1 MDRSRRTEAP
11 STAIPRRDAMT
22 RPRYI
27 ISIAAELA
35 SCHPRTLRI
44 YEEEG
49 LLMPQRRNNLRL
61 YSEADIQ
68 RVRIIRFLT
77 RRQRVNLAG
86 VRVILQLEALGKI
99 RVYDLFD
106 EDDLERFADDAAE
119 QRARCGAIDRR
130 SDPEWQL
137 TRPRRLPTPR
147 PPADDEN
154 GTSLDRLQVLPLVAL
169 RDTVIFPEMI
179 VPLQVGRDRSVKALD
194 RAVRTSQPVALVT
207 QRSSEQEDITHVD
220 ELYSVGTLA
229 KIAQVI
235 RLQDGT
241 IRAIVQGQRRIRLLD
256 LLQTDPHLEA
266 RVELVEDGTE
276 KTLEVEALMASIHG
290 QIEQYVNSGAS
301 VPPEV
306 AVAARNIVDGGL
318 LADMTAYSPEMTTE
332 QRQELLETIDIADRL
347 RLASAFLAKQ
357 IEVLE
362 LKGRIQSEV
371 KSEMDKTQRE
381 YILREQMK
389 AIQKELGEDDPA
401 VAEATELR
409 EKVEQSAMPDE
420 VKEKALKEVDRLAR
434 IPSAS
439 PEQGVIRTYVDW
451 LVSLPWGVETDD
463 NLDLDE
469 AEKVLNED
477 HWGLEKPKER
487 IVEYMA
493 VRKLAEKIRSPIL
506 LFVGPP
512 GVGKTSLGKSI
523 ARAMGRKFVRMSL
536 GGIHDEA
543 EIRGHR
549 RTYIGAL
556 PGRVIQNIKTAGS
569 ANPVFMLDEIDKV
582 GMDFRGDPSSALL
595 EVLDPEQNNSFQDN
609 YLEVPFDLSKVLFI
623 ATANMIDT
631 IPPALRDRMEMIQ
644 LPGYTQ
650 LERVRI
656 AERFLV
662 PKQLEAHGLT
672 EKNLVFEEGALVRLI
687 QAFTREAGVRNLE
700 REIAN
705 VARKVARRVATDAKT
720 KVVVK
725 ADALEEYLGP
735 ARFDYGE
742 LDAEDQVGMV
752 TGLVVSDA
760 GGDIVQ
766 VEATKMDGKDD
777 FLLTGQLGDV
787 MKESAR
793 AGMSYIRARTRELGI
808 DPATFEKSTVHIHVP
823 AGATPK
829 DGPSA
834 GVTMATAIASLLT
847 GKPARRDL
855 AMTGEITLR
864 GRVLPIGGLKSK
876 LLAAHL
882 AGVKTVL
889 IPKRNERDLVDVP
902 DEVRQ
907 ELRIV
912 PVENMDEVLAEA
924 LIDAPRPAARIK
936 AERDE
941 RQKLVAR
948 RPRRPRKPA
957 EEAPIAATGDGAK
970 PSDQPPAGQP
980 A

>member
-1 MDRSRRTEAP
+1 VATDDTTPKTPKTSGNPENEPAEGENG
-11 STAIPRRDAMT
+11 
-22 RPRYI
+22 
-27 ISIAAELA
+27 AEL
-35 SCHPRTLRI
+35 
-44 YEEEG
+44 E
-49 LLMPQRRNNLRL
+49 
-61 YSEADIQ
+61 
-68 RVRIIRFLT
+68 
-77 RRQRVNLAG
+77 
-86 VRVILQLEALGKI
+86 
-99 RVYDLFD
+99 
-106 EDDLERFADDAAE
+106 
-119 QRARCGAIDRR
+119 
-130 SDPEWQL
+130 
-137 TRPRRLPTPR
+137 
-147 PPADDEN
+147 
-154 GTSLDRLQVLPLVAL
+154 RLQVLPLVAL

-179 VPLQVGRDRSVKALD
+179 VPLQVGRERSVKALD

-207 QRSSEQEDITHVD
+207 QRSSEQEEITSVD
-220 ELYSVGTLA
+220 ELYPVGTLA

-256 LLQTDPHLEA
+256 LLQTNPHLEA
-266 RVELVEDGTE
+266 RVEMIDDAHD

-290 QIEQYVNSGAS
+290 QIEQYVNSGAA

-306 AVAARNIVDGGL
+306 AVAARNITDGGL

-332 QRQELLETIDIADRL
+332 QRQELLENIDVADRL

-409 EKVEQSAMPDE
+409 ERVEASGMPDE
-420 VKEKALKEVDRLAR
+420 VKERALKEVDRLSR

-451 LVSLPWGVETDD
+451 LVSLPWGIDTDD
-463 NLDLDE
+463 NLDLED
-469 AEKVLNED
+469 AEKILNED

-595 EVLDPEQNNSFQDN
+595 EVLDPEQNNTFQDN

-623 ATANMIDT
+623 ATANMLDT
-631 IPPALRDRMEMIQ
+631 IPAALRDRMEVIQ

-662 PKQLEAHGLT
+662 PKQLENHGLT
-672 EKNLVFEEGALVRLI
+672 TDNLVFEEAALVRLI

-705 VARKVARRVATDAKT
+705 VARKVARRVASNAKT

-725 ADALEEYLGP
+725 AEDLEEYLGP
-735 ARFDYGE
+735 GRFEYGE
-742 LDAEDQVGMV
+742 LESEDQIGMV

-766 VEATKMDGKDD
+766 VEATRMDGKDD

-793 AGMSYIRARTRELGI
+793 AGMSYIRARQKEFGI
-808 DPATFEKSTVHIHVP
+808 EPTTFEKSTVHIHVP

-834 GVTMATAIASLLT
+834 GVTMATAMASLLT
-847 GKPARRDL
+847 GKPVRRDL

-882 AGVKTVL
+882 AGVNTVL
-889 IPKRNERDLVDVP
+889 IPKRNEKDLVDVP
-902 DEVRQ
+902 DEVLQ
-907 ELRIV
+907 QLHIV
-912 PVENMDEVLAEA
+912 PVENMDQVLAEA
-924 LIDAPRPAARIK
+924 LIDAPRSAARIK
-936 AERDE
+936 AERDA
-941 RQKLVAR
+941 RQKHVAR
-948 RPRRPRKPA
+948 RPRRSRKAADKAPINAPGDKPA
-957 EEAPIAATGDGAK
+957 
-970 PSDQPPAGQP
+970 DQPPAGQP

>member
-1 MDRSRRTEAP
+1 MATDETPQTPQS
-11 STAIPRRDAMT
+11 
-22 RPRYI
+22 
-27 ISIAAELA
+27 A
-35 SCHPRTLRI
+35 S
-44 YEEEG
+44 
-49 LLMPQRRNNLRL
+49 
-61 YSEADIQ
+61 
-68 RVRIIRFLT
+68 
-77 RRQRVNLAG
+77 
-86 VRVILQLEALGKI
+86 
-99 RVYDLFD
+99 
-106 EDDLERFADDAAE
+106 
-119 QRARCGAIDRR
+119 
-130 SDPEWQL
+130 
-137 TRPRRLPTPR
+137 
-147 PPADDEN
+147 DDEEQE
-154 GTSLDRLQVLPLVAL
+154 LDKLQVLPLVAL

-179 VPLQVGRDRSVKALD
+179 VPLQVGRERSVKALD
-194 RAVRTSQPVALVT
+194 RAVRTSQPVALIT
-207 QRSSEQEDITHVD
+207 QRSSEQEDISSVD
-220 ELYSVGTLA
+220 ELYTIGTLA

-241 IRAIVQGQRRIRLLD
+241 IRAIVQGRRRIRLLD

-266 RVELVEDGTE
+266 RVEIIDDETE

-290 QIEQYVNSGAS
+290 QIEQYVSSGAP

-306 AVAARNIVDGGL
+306 AVAARNISDGGL

-332 QRQELLETIDIADRL
+332 QRQELLETVDVADRL
-347 RLASAFLAKQ
+347 RLASQFLAKQ

-401 VAEATELR
+401 VAEASDLR
-409 EKVEQSAMPDE
+409 ERVEASAMSEE
-420 VKEKALKEVDRLAR
+420 VKAKALKEVDRLSR

-451 LVSLPWGVETDD
+451 LVSLPWGIETDD

-469 AEKVLNED
+469 AEKILHED

-556 PGRVIQNIKTAGS
+556 PGRVMQNIKTAGS

-595 EVLDPEQNNSFQDN
+595 EVLDPEQNNSFADN

-623 ATANMIDT
+623 ATANMLDT
-631 IPPALRDRMEMIQ
+631 IPPALRDRMEVIQ

-656 AERFLV
+656 AERFLM
-662 PKQLEAHGLT
+662 PKQLENHGLT
-672 EKNLVFEEGALVRLI
+672 AENLQLEEASLVRLI

-700 REIAN
+700 RELAN
-705 VARKVARRVATDAKT
+705 VARKVARKVAGDAKT
-720 KVVVK
+720 SVLVK
-725 ADALEEYLGP
+725 PEDLETYLGP

-742 LDAEDQVGMV
+742 LEAEDQIGMV

-766 VEATKMDGKDD
+766 VEATRMDGKDD
-777 FLLTGQLGDV
+777 FILTGQLGSV
-787 MKESAR
+787 MQESAR
-793 AGMSYIRARTRELGI
+793 AGLSFIRARAKELGI
-808 DPATFEKSTVHIHVP
+808 DPGGFEKSTVHIHVP

-834 GVTMATAIASLLT
+834 GVTMATAMASLLT
-847 GKPARRDL
+847 GKPVRRDL

-889 IPKRNERDLVDVP
+889 IPKRNEKDLVDVP
-902 DEVRQ
+902 DEVREQ
-907 ELRIV
+907 LRIV

-924 LIDAPRPAARIK
+924 LIEAPRSAARIK
-936 AERDE
+936 AERQE
-941 RQKLVAR
+941 RQSRVTTR

-957 EEAPIAATGDGAK
+957 EPAPIAATGDA
-970 PSDQPPAGQP
+970 PTDQPPAGQP

>member
-1 MDRSRRTEAP
+1 M
-11 STAIPRRDAMT
+11 AIEETQDIPPRESDGDDDQ
-22 RPRYI
+22 
-27 ISIAAELA
+27 EL
-35 SCHPRTLRI
+35 
-44 YEEEG
+44 
-49 LLMPQRRNNLRL
+49 
-61 YSEADIQ
+61 D
-68 RVRIIRFLT
+68 
-77 RRQRVNLAG
+77 
-86 VRVILQLEALGKI
+86 K
-99 RVYDLFD
+99 
-106 EDDLERFADDAAE
+106 
-119 QRARCGAIDRR
+119 
-130 SDPEWQL
+130 
-137 TRPRRLPTPR
+137 
-147 PPADDEN
+147 
-154 GTSLDRLQVLPLVAL
+154 LQVLPLVAL

-207 QRSSEQEDITHVD
+207 QRSSEQEEISAVD
-220 ELYSVGTLA
+220 ELYTIGTLA

-241 IRAIVQGQRRIRLLD
+241 IRAIVQGRRRIRLLD
-256 LLQTDPHLEA
+256 LLQTEPHLEA
-266 RVELVEDGTE
+266 RVEIIDDAAE

-290 QIEQYVNSGAS
+290 QIEQYVNSGAP

-306 AVAARNIVDGGL
+306 AVAARNISDGGL

-332 QRQELLETIDIADRL
+332 QRQELLETIDIAERL
-347 RLASAFLAKQ
+347 RLASQFLAKQ

-401 VAEATELR
+401 VAEASDLR
-409 EKVEQSAMPDE
+409 ERVESSAMPEE
-420 VKEKALKEVDRLAR
+420 VKAKALKEVDRLSR

-451 LVSLPWGVETDD
+451 LVSLPWGIETDD
-463 NLDLDE
+463 NLELDE
-469 AEKVLNED
+469 AEKILNED

-556 PGRVIQNIKTAGS
+556 PGRVMQHIKTAAS

-595 EVLDPEQNNSFQDN
+595 EVLDPEQNNTFADN

-623 ATANMIDT
+623 ATANMADT

-656 AERFLV
+656 AERFLM
-662 PKQLEAHGLT
+662 PKQLENHGLT
-672 EKNLVFEEGALVRLI
+672 ADNLQFEEATLVRLI

-705 VARKVARRVATDAKT
+705 VARKVARRVAGDADT

-725 ADALEEYLGP
+725 PEQLEDYLGP

-742 LDAEDQVGMV
+742 LEAEDQIGMV

-766 VEATKMDGKDD
+766 VEATRMDGKDD

-793 AGMSYIRARTRELGI
+793 AGMSYIRARTKELGI
-808 DPATFEKSTVHIHVP
+808 DPGAFEKTTIHIHVP

-834 GVTMATAIASLLT
+834 GVTMATAMASLLT
-847 GKPARRDL
+847 GKPVRRDL

-889 IPKRNERDLVDVP
+889 IPKRNERDLVEVP
-902 DEVRQ
+902 EEVREQ
-907 ELRIV
+907 LRIV
-912 PVENMDEVLAEA
+912 PVENMDQVLAEA
-924 LIDAPRPAARIK
+924 LIEAPRSAARIK
-936 AERDE
+936 AERQE
-941 RQKLVAR
+941 RQAKVTR
-948 RPRRPRKPA
+948 RRRRARKPA
-957 EEAPIAATGDGAK
+957 EPTPIAATGEG
-970 PSDQPPAGQP
+970 SGDQPPAGQP

>member
-1 MDRSRRTEAP
+1 MNDDIRD
-11 STAIPRRDAMT
+11 TAN
-22 RPRYI
+22 
-27 ISIAAELA
+27 
-35 SCHPRTLRI
+35 
-44 YEEEG
+44 G
-49 LLMPQRRNNLRL
+49 
-61 YSEADIQ
+61 AD
-68 RVRIIRFLT
+68 
-77 RRQRVNLAG
+77 
-86 VRVILQLEALGKI
+86 E
-99 RVYDLFD
+99 
-106 EDDLERFADDAAE
+106 
-119 QRARCGAIDRR
+119 
-130 SDPEWQL
+130 
-137 TRPRRLPTPR
+137 PTPV
-147 PPADDEN
+147 DEA
-154 GTSLDRLQVLPLVAL
+154 SLDEATNEAGAHDVEQIQVLPLVAL

-194 RAVRTSQPVALVT
+194 RAVRASQPVALIT
-207 QRSSEQEDITHVD
+207 QRSSDTEEISNVD
-220 ELYSVGTLA
+220 ELYPIGTLA

-256 LLQTDPHLEA
+256 LVQTEPHLEA
-266 RVELVEDGTE
+266 RVELVEDE
-276 KTLEVEALMASIHG
+276 NPKSLEVEALMASVQG
-290 QIEQYVNSGAS
+290 QIEQYVTSGAS

-306 AVAARNIVDGGL
+306 AVAARNISDGGL
-318 LADMTAYSPEMTTE
+318 LADMVAYSPDMNTE
-332 QRQELLETIDIADRL
+332 RRQELLETINVADRL
-347 RLASAFLAKQ
+347 RAVSAFLAKQ

-362 LKGRIQSEV
+362 LKGKIQNEV

-401 VAEATELR
+401 IAEATELR
-409 EKVEQSAMPDE
+409 TKVEESAMPDE
-420 VKEKALKEVDRLAR
+420 VKEKALKEVDRLGR

-451 LVSLPWGVETDD
+451 LVSLPWGVETAD
-463 NLDLDE
+463 NLELSE

-477 HWGLEKPKER
+477 HYGLEKPKER

-512 GVGKTSLGKSI
+512 GVGKTSLGRSI

-556 PGRVIQNIKTAGS
+556 PGRVIQSIKTAGS

-595 EVLDPEQNNSFQDN
+595 EVLDPEQNFSFQDN

-623 ATANMIDT
+623 ATANMQDT
-631 IPPALRDRMEMIQ
+631 IPHALRDRMEVIQ

-650 LERVRI
+650 LEKLRI
-656 AERFLV
+656 AQRFLM
-662 PKQLEAHGLT
+662 PKQLENHGLT
-672 EKNLVFEEGALVRLI
+672 TERLEITEPAMVRLI
-687 QAFTREAGVRNLE
+687 QAFTKEAGVRNLE

-705 VARKVARRVATDAKT
+705 VSRKVARKVADDASIKI
-720 KVVVK
+720 VVEP
-725 ADALEEYLGP
+725 DQLEDFLGP

-742 LDAEDQVGMV
+742 LDAEDQVGMA

-766 VEATKMDGKDD
+766 VEATRMEGKDE
-777 FLLTGQLGDV
+777 FILTGQLGDV

-793 AGMSYIRARTRELGI
+793 AGLSYIRARTKELGI
-808 DPATFEKSTVHIHVP
+808 DPAVFEKQTLHIHVP

-834 GVTMATAIASLLT
+834 GVTMATAMASLLT
-847 GKPARRDL
+847 GKPVRRDL

-864 GRVLPIGGLKSK
+864 GRVLAIGGLKSK

-889 IPKRNERDLVDVP
+889 IPKRNEKDMVDVP
-902 DEVRQ
+902 DDVRSQ
-907 ELRIV
+907 LTIV
-912 PVENMDEVLAEA
+912 PVETMDEVLAHA
-924 LIDAPRPAARIK
+924 LIAEARPAGRIK
-936 AERDE
+936 AERAA
-941 RQKLVAR
+941 RQKRVAPRSRRSR
-948 RPRRPRKPA
+948 RP
-957 EEAPIAATGDGAK
+957 EEAPVAATPPPTKK
-970 PSDQPPAGQP
+970 PEQPPTGAP
-980 A
+980 

>member
-1 MDRSRRTEAP
+1 MTDEQ
-11 STAIPRRDAMT
+11 IRD
-22 RPRYI
+22 
-27 ISIAAELA
+27 
-35 SCHPRTLRI
+35 
-44 YEEEG
+44 
-49 LLMPQRRNNLRL
+49 
-61 YSEADIQ
+61 
-68 RVRIIRFLT
+68 
-77 RRQRVNLAG
+77 
-86 VRVILQLEALGKI
+86 
-99 RVYDLFD
+99 
-106 EDDLERFADDAAE
+106 DDA
-119 QRARCGAIDRR
+119 QPK
-130 SDPEWQL
+130 PE
-137 TRPRRLPTPR
+137 P
-147 PPADDEN
+147 ES
-154 GTSLDRLQVLPLVAL
+154 TSEVERVQVLPLVAL

-194 RAVRTSQPVALVT
+194 RAVRSSQPVALVT
-207 QRSSEQEDITHVD
+207 QRSSETEEVD
-220 ELYSVGTLA
+220 NAEELYAIGTLA

-241 IRAIVQGQRRIRLLD
+241 IRAIVQGQRRVRLLD
-256 LLQTDPHLEA
+256 LVQTEPHLEA
-266 RVELVEDGTE
+266 RVELIEDEGGAS
-276 KTLEVEALMASIHG
+276 LEVEALMATVQG
-290 QIEQYVNSGAS
+290 QIEQYVSSGAS

-306 AVAARNIVDGGL
+306 AVAARNISDGGL
-318 LADMTAYSPEMTTE
+318 LADMVAYSPDMDTE
-332 QRQELLETIDIADRL
+332 LRQELLETIDTAERL
-347 RLASAFLAKQ
+347 RKVSQFLSKQ

-381 YILREQMK
+381 YILREQLK
-389 AIQKELGEDDPA
+389 AIQKELGEDDPG
-401 VAEATELR
+401 VAEANELR

-420 VKEKALKEVDRLAR
+420 VKEKALKEVDRLSR

-463 NLDLDE
+463 NLDLS
-469 AEKVLNED
+469 ASEKVLNED
-477 HWGLEKPKER
+477 HYGLEKPKER

-595 EVLDPEQNNSFQDN
+595 EVLDPEQNFSFQDN

-623 ATANMIDT
+623 ATANMQDT
-631 IPPALRDRMEMIQ
+631 IPPALRDRMEVIQ

-650 LERVRI
+650 LEKLRI
-656 AERFLV
+656 AQQFLM

-672 EKNLVFEEGALVRLI
+672 DKQLAFSEDALVRLI
-687 QAFTREAGVRNLE
+687 QAFTKEAGVRNLE

-705 VARKVARRVATDAKT
+705 VARKVARRVASDE
-720 KVVVK
+720 KVSITVK
-725 ADALEEYLGP
+725 PDELEDYLGP
-735 ARFDYGE
+735 ARFEYGE
-742 LDAEDQVGMV
+742 LDSEDQIGMA

-766 VEATKMDGKDD
+766 VEATCMEGKDEVI
-777 FLLTGQLGDV
+777 LTGQLGSV
-787 MKESAR
+787 MQESAR
-793 AGMSYIRARTRELGI
+793 AGLSYIRARTKELGL
-808 DPATFEKSTVHIHVP
+808 DPATFEKQTLHIHVP

-847 GKPARRDL
+847 GRPVRRDL

-889 IPKRNERDLVDVP
+889 IPKRNEKDLVDVP
-902 DEVRQ
+902 DEVRSQ
-907 ELRIV
+907 LSIV
-912 PVENMDEVLAEA
+912 PVETMDEVLRAA
-924 LIDAPRPAARIK
+924 LIDSPRPAERIK
-936 AERDE
+936 AERAARQE
-941 RQKLVAR
+941 RVTR
-948 RPRRPRKPA
+948 RSRRRKPA
-957 EEAPIAATGDGAK
+957 KDEAPIAATPQA
-970 PSDQPPAGQP
+970 PLDQPPANVP
-980 A
+980 

>member
-1 MDRSRRTEAP
+1 MATEETP
-11 STAIPRRDAMT
+11 DIPT
-22 RPRYI
+22 P
-27 ISIAAELA
+27 A
-35 SCHPRTLRI
+35 S
-44 YEEEG
+44 
-49 LLMPQRRNNLRL
+49 
-61 YSEADIQ
+61 
-68 RVRIIRFLT
+68 
-77 RRQRVNLAG
+77 
-86 VRVILQLEALGKI
+86 
-99 RVYDLFD
+99 D
-106 EDDLERFADDAAE
+106 EDDE
-119 QRARCGAIDRR
+119 Q
-130 SDPEWQL
+130 E
-137 TRPRRLPTPR
+137 
-147 PPADDEN
+147 
-154 GTSLDRLQVLPLVAL
+154 LDKLQVLPLVAL

-194 RAVRTSQPVALVT
+194 RAVRTNQPVALVT
-207 QRSSEQEDITHVD
+207 QRSSDQEEISGVD
-220 ELYSVGTLA
+220 ELYTIGTLA

-241 IRAIVQGQRRIRLLD
+241 IRAIVQGRRRIRLLD
-256 LLQTDPHLEA
+256 LLQTEPHLEA
-266 RVELVEDGTE
+266 RVEIIDDETE

-290 QIEQYVNSGAS
+290 QIEQYVNSGAP

-306 AVAARNIVDGGL
+306 AVAARNITDGGL

-332 QRQELLETIDIADRL
+332 QRQELLETIDVAERL
-347 RLASAFLAKQ
+347 RLASQFLAKQ

-401 VAEATELR
+401 VAEASDLR
-409 EKVEQSAMPDE
+409 ERVESSAMPEE
-420 VKEKALKEVDRLAR
+420 VKAKALKEVDRLSR

-451 LVSLPWGVETDD
+451 LVSLPWGIETDD

-469 AEKVLNED
+469 AEKILNED

-556 PGRVIQNIKTAGS
+556 PGRVMQNIKTAGS

-595 EVLDPEQNNSFQDN
+595 EVLDPEQNNTFADN

-623 ATANMIDT
+623 ATANMLDT
-631 IPPALRDRMEMIQ
+631 IPPALRDRMEVIQ

-656 AERFLV
+656 AERFLM
-662 PKQLEAHGLT
+662 PKQLENHGLT
-672 EKNLVFEEGALVRLI
+672 EENLKFEEATLVRLI

-705 VARKVARRVATDAKT
+705 VARKVARKVAGNADT

-725 ADALEEYLGP
+725 PEELEDYLGP

-742 LDAEDQVGMV
+742 LEAEDQIGMV

-766 VEATKMDGKDD
+766 VEATRMDGKDD
-777 FLLTGQLGDV
+777 FILTGQLGSV
-787 MKESAR
+787 MQESAR
-793 AGMSYIRARTRELGI
+793 AGMSYIRARTKELGI
-808 DPATFEKSTVHIHVP
+808 DSGAFEKTTIHIHVP

-834 GVTMATAIASLLT
+834 GVTMATAMASLLT
-847 GKPARRDL
+847 GKPVRRDL

-902 DEVRQ
+902 EEVREQ
-907 ELRIV
+907 LRIV
-912 PVENMDEVLAEA
+912 PVENMDQVLAEA
-924 LIDAPRPAARIK
+924 LIEAPRSAARIK
-936 AERDE
+936 AERQQ
-941 RQKLVAR
+941 RQAAVTR

-957 EEAPIAATGDGAK
+957 APAPIAATGDT

>member
-1 MDRSRRTEAP
+1 MLRLKE
-11 STAIPRRDAMT
+11 
-22 RPRYI
+22 RPRV
-27 ISIAAELA
+27 ATDDQTKT
-35 SCHPRTLRI
+35 P
-44 YEEEG
+44 
-49 LLMPQRRNNLRL
+49 N
-61 YSEADIQ
+61 SEPA
-68 RVRIIRFLT
+68 
-77 RRQRVNLAG
+77 
-86 VRVILQLEALGKI
+86 
-99 RVYDLFD
+99 
-106 EDDLERFADDAAE
+106 
-119 QRARCGAIDRR
+119 
-130 SDPEWQL
+130 PENGS
-137 TRPRRLPTPR
+137 
-147 PPADDEN
+147 DEN
-154 GTSLDRLQVLPLVAL
+154 GTELERLQVLPLVAL

-207 QRSSEQEDITHVD
+207 QRSSEQEEITSVD
-220 ELYSVGTLA
+220 ELYGIGTLA

-266 RVELVEDGTE
+266 RVEVIDDGHE
-276 KTLEVEALMASIHG
+276 KTLEIEALMASIHG

-332 QRQELLETIDIADRL
+332 QRQELLETIDVADRL
-347 RLASAFLAKQ
+347 RLASGFLAKQ

-401 VAEATELR
+401 VAEASELR
-409 EKVEQSAMPDE
+409 ERVEQSAMPDE

-451 LVSLPWGVETDD
+451 LVSLPWGITTDD
-463 NLDLDE
+463 NLDLVE

-595 EVLDPEQNNSFQDN
+595 EVLDPEQNFSFQDN

-623 ATANMIDT
+623 ATANMLDT
-631 IPPALRDRMEMIQ
+631 IPAALRDRMEVIQ

-662 PKQLEAHGLT
+662 PKQLENHGLSDD
-672 EKNLVFEEGALVRLI
+672 NLRFEEGALVRLI

-705 VARKVARRVATDAKT
+705 VARKVARRVATDPKT

-725 ADALEEYLGP
+725 PEDLEEYLGP
-735 ARFDYGE
+735 GRFEYGE
-742 LDAEDQVGMV
+742 LESEDQVGMV

-766 VEATKMDGKDD
+766 VEATKMEGKDD
-777 FLLTGQLGDV
+777 FILTGQLGDV

-793 AGMSYIRARTRELGI
+793 AGMSYIRARTKELGI
-808 DPATFEKSTVHIHVP
+808 DPGAFEKTTVHIHVP

-834 GVTMATAIASLLT
+834 GVTMATAMASLLT
-847 GKPARRDL
+847 GRPARRDL

-889 IPKRNERDLVDVP
+889 IPQRNEKDLVDVP
-902 DEVRQ
+902 EEVRDQ
-907 ELRIV
+907 LRII
-912 PVENMDEVLAEA
+912 PVENMDRVLAEA
-924 LIDAPRPAARIK
+924 LIDAPRSAARIK

-941 RQKLVAR
+941 RQQRVSR
-948 RPRRPRKPA
+948 RPRRPRKKK
-957 EEAPIAATGDGAK
+957 EEAPIAATGDGA
-970 PSDQPPAGQP
+970 SDQPPAGQP